1 MYYTYELLDQAFAKN
16 WQKTDQKIGEN
27 SPKTGKQLAK
37 TGRKMAKNWP
47 NCDQTGHSSQFALLV
62 FNIV

>member
-27 SPKTGKQLAK
+27 SPKNGKQLAK
-37 TGRKMAKNWP
+37 TGRKIEKA
-47 NCDQTGHSSQFALLV
+47 DQTVTKLATVASLLY
-62 FNIV
+62 